1 MFSQKEELKE
11 LLCLTNRA
19 YTLARRITSEGTL
32 SLYDEFEDGSKVQE
46 ELFELGLQLI
56 ADGTDIAITNKTLE
70 EKAVTS
76 LDRLKIALV
85 NYIYYFP
92 GAVTELTERK
102 NQL

>member
-1 MFSQKEELKE
+1 MVNQKEELEE

-19 YTLARRITSEGTL
+19 YTLACRITNEGLL

-46 ELFELGLQLI
+46 EFFELGLQLI
-56 ADGTDIAITNKTLE
+56 ADGTDIAITNKILE
-70 EKAVTS
+70 EKAATS
-76 LDRLKIALV
+76 LDRLKIALI

-92 GAVTELTERK
+92 GAVTEITERK